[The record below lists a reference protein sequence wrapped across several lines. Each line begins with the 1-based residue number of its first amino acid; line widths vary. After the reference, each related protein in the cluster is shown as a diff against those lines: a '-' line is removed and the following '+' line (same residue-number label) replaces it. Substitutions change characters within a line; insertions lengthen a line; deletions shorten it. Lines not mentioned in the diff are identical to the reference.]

1 MQTFGYAYDRQCR
14 FEIFEILDNAAIAAA
29 PTASCGRRIKFT
41 AVEMHFHIPSWNFQR
56 FFIVSYY

>member
-14 FEIFEILDNAAIAAA
+14 FEIFEILDSAAIAAA

-41 AVEMHFHIPSWNFQR
+41 AVEMHFQIPTIFHSKLLL
-56 FFIVSYY
+56 VT